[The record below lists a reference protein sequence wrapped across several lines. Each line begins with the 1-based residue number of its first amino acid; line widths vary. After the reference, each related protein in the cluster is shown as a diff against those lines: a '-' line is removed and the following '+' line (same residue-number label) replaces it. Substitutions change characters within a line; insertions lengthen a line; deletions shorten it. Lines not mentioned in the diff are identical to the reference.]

1 MRVER
6 LGLRPATLDRLHL
19 AGIVNVEQLTSR
31 STVELMQHP
40 DFGPAEVYH
49 LLCRLQR
56 RGLTLPTPY
65 GWSRLP
71 NQRTLEMFRLRFV
84 EGLSLTETGGRFGVS
99 RCRVDQLLRAH
110 FCISTLRPV
119 PTGAGPRPRGGA

>member
-31 STVELMQHP
+31 SCIEMMQHP
-40 DFGPAEVYH
+40 DIGPAEVYH
-49 LLCRLQR
+49 LLRRLNKH
-56 RGLTLPTPY
+56 GLTLPTPW
-65 GWSRLP
+65 GWSRVP

-84 EGLSLTETGGRFGVS
+84 EGLTLTETGRRFGVS
-99 RCRVDQLLRAH
+99 RSRVDQLLHAH
-110 FCISTLRPV
+110 FCISTLPATPQNEERQK
-119 PTGAGPRPRGGA
+119 ASA

>member
-19 AGIVNVEQLTSR
+19 AGVVNVEQLTSR
-31 STVELMQHP
+31 STVEVMQHP
-40 DFGPAEVYH
+40 DLGPAVAHEVM
-49 LLCRLQR
+49 CRLSR
-56 RGLTLPTPY
+56 RGLALPTPY
-65 GWSRLP
+65 GWSRVP

-84 EGLSLTETGGRFGVS
+84 EGLSLTEAGGRFGVS

-110 FCISTLRPV
+110 FCISTP
-119 PTGAGPRPRGGA
+119 PTTPHDEEHPKAST

>member
-1 MRVER
+1 VRVER

-31 STVELMQHP
+31 SAVELMQHP
-40 DFGPAEVYH
+40 DFGPAEVHH

-56 RGLTLPTPY
+56 RGLTLPTPW

-84 EGLSLTETGGRFGVS
+84 EGLTLTETGRRFGVT
-99 RCRVDQLLRAH
+99 RCRVDQILRAH
-110 FCISTLRPV
+110 FCISTLPAAARDGEPQQA
-119 PTGAGPRPRGGA
+119 GA

>member
-6 LGLRPATLDRLHL
+6 LGLRPGTLDRLHL

-40 DFGPAEVYH
+40 AIGPAVVYEVMR
-49 LLCRLQR
+49 RLSKH
-56 RGLTLPTPY
+56 GPALPTPW
-65 GWSRLP
+65 GWSRVP

-84 EGLSLTETGGRFGVS
+84 EGLTLTQTGQRFGVS
-99 RCRVDQLLRAH
+99 RSRVDQLLHAH
-110 FCISTLRPV
+110 FCISTLPAA
-119 PTGAGPRPRGGA
+119 PQDGEHQKAGA

>member
-19 AGIVNVEQLTSR
+19 VGIVNVEQLTSH
-31 STVELMQHP
+31 SAVELMQHP

-65 GWSRLP
+65 GWSRVP

-84 EGLSLTETGGRFGVS
+84 EGLTLTATGQRFGVT
-99 RCRVDQLLRAH
+99 RCRVEQLLRAH
-110 FCISTLRPV
+110 FCISTLPAA
-119 PTGAGPRPRGGA
+119 PAAPQPRADT

>member
-19 AGIVNVEQLTSR
+19 AGIVNVEQLTSH
-31 STVELMQHP
+31 SCIELMQHP
-40 DFGPAEVYH
+40 DFGPAEVH
-49 LLCRLQR
+49 HVLSRLNKH
-56 RGLTLPTPY
+56 GLTLPTPY
-65 GWSRLP
+65 GWRRVP

-84 EGLSLTETGGRFGVS
+84 EGLSLTETARRFGVS

-110 FCISTLRPV
+110 FCISTLRV
-119 PTGAGPRPRGGA
+119 TPTGAGPRPKGDT

>member
-19 AGIVNVEQLTSR
+19 AGIVNVEQLTSH
-31 STVELMQHP
+31 SIVEAMQHP
-40 DFGPAEVYH
+40 DLGPAVAHEVMRR
-49 LLCRLQR
+49 LCRH
-56 RGLTLPTPY
+56 GLALPTHY

-84 EGLSLTETGGRFGVS
+84 EHLTIAEIGGQFGVS
-99 RCRVDQLLRAH
+99 RSRVDQLLRAH
-110 FCISTLRPV
+110 FCITTL
-119 PTGAGPRPRGGA
+119 PTAPQDEQRQKGSA

>member
-31 STVELMQHP
+31 SAAELMQHP
-40 DFGPAEVYH
+40 DFGPAEVHH

-56 RGLTLPTPY
+56 HGLTLPTPY
-65 GWSRLP
+65 GWSRVP

-84 EGLSLTETGGRFGVS
+84 EHLTITEIGGHFGVS
-99 RCRVDQLLRAH
+99 RSRVDQLLRAH
-110 FCISTLRPV
+110 FCISTLPAA
-119 PTGAGPRPRGGA
+119 PQDKEQQKGSA

>member
-1 MRVER
+1 VRVER

-19 AGIVNVEQLTSR
+19 AGIVNVEQLTNR

-40 DFGPAEVYH
+40 DIGPAEVYH
-49 LLCRLQR
+49 LLCRLNKH
-56 RGLTLPTPY
+56 GLTLPTPW

-84 EGLSLTETGGRFGVS
+84 EGLTLTQTGRRFGVS
-99 RCRVDQLLRAH
+99 RSRVDQLLHAH
-110 FCISTLRPV
+110 FCISTL
-119 PTGAGPRPRGGA
+119 PTAPQDGERQKAGA